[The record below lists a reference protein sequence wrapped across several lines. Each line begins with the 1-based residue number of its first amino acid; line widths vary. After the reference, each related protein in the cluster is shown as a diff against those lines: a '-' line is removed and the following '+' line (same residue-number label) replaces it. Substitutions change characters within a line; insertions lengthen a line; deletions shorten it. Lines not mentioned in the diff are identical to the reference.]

1 MSCEADKQRGK
12 MEFSEITTSLY
23 HSIENEVNM
32 SIAQDYLTI
41 SWRFWLFW
49 MLAFIAFPLGGLLAN
64 VLVGPITT
72 KVQAAL
78 AGAITGVV
86 LGLIQWLVLK
96 GPMQQVSIVGW
107 SLATSAGMAIGLG
120 LSVGLLGSETDG
132 NNLFWRAAI
141 TGLSVGIAQWILLRN
156 NLHQSVIWIAVIT
169 LGWVVG
175 WFITR
180 SAGIDLTLKWSV
192 FGASGAVTFQF
203 LTGLAL
209 YFLIRLSHGM
219 K

>member
-1 MSCEADKQRGK
+1 MS
-12 MEFSEITTSLY
+12 L
-23 HSIENEVNM
+23 
-32 SIAQDYLTI
+32 AQDHLTM

-49 MLAFIAFPLGGLLAN
+49 LLAFLAFPIGGLLAN

-72 KVQAAL
+72 TVQAVL

-96 GPMQQVSIVGW
+96 GPLHLSIIGW
-107 SLATSAGMAIGLG
+107 ALATGIGMAIGLG
-120 LSVGLLGSETDG
+120 LSVALLGSETDS
-132 NNLFWRAAI
+132 NNLLWRAAI
-141 TGLSVGIAQWILLRN
+141 TGLSIGIAQWIVLRN
-156 NLHQSVIWIAVIT
+156 VLPQSIIWIAVIT

-175 WFITR
+175 WFITQ
-180 SAGIDLTLKWSV
+180 SAGIDLSLKWSV
-192 FGASGAVTFQF
+192 FGASGAVTFQV

-209 YFLIRLSHGM
+209 YFMLRLSHGM

>member
-1 MSCEADKQRGK
+1 
-12 MEFSEITTSLY
+12 
-23 HSIENEVNM
+23 
-32 SIAQDYLTI
+32 AQDYLTI
-41 SWRFWLFW
+41 SWRFWLVW

-72 KVQAAL
+72 TVQAAL

-156 NLHQSVIWIAVIT
+156 ILPQSVIWI
-169 LGWVVG
+169 
-175 WFITR
+175 
-180 SAGIDLTLKWSV
+180 
-192 FGASGAVTFQF
+192 
-203 LTGLAL
+203 
-209 YFLIRLSHGM
+209 
-219 K
+219 